1 MQDRNGAVSREGAVM
16 SRHVIV
22 KPLVLAAVVGA
33 RAFAVPTASALPDVA
48 TPDPSPTRA
57 VTHRAIESIDL
68 RSADAKDA
76 AVNPSIRSYGTP
88 TIIEV
93 ASPVPPPSSAFD
105 WGDAGIGAG
114 GTLAVIA
121 IAVGG
126 TVLVTRRRAARAG
139 VLPAAH

>member
-1 MQDRNGAVSREGAVM
+1 M

-22 KPLVLAAVVGA
+22 KPLAIAAVMGA
-33 RAFAVPTASALPDVA
+33 CAFAVPTASALQDVA
-48 TPDPSPTRA
+48 SPDAQVARP
-57 VTHRAIESIDL
+57 VTQNPIESTDL
-68 RSADAKDA
+68 RSADAQDA
-76 AVNPSIRSYGTP
+76 AANPSLRSYRTP

-93 ASPVPPPSSAFD
+93 ASPTPPAPSGFD

-126 TVLVTRRRAARAG
+126 TVLVTRRRSARAG
-139 VLPAAH
+139 VSPATH

>member
-1 MQDRNGAVSREGAVM
+1 M

-22 KPLVLAAVVGA
+22 KPLVLAGVVGA
-33 RAFAVPTASALPDVA
+33 CAFAVPSASALQDVA
-48 TPDPSPTRA
+48 TPDPAAARA
-57 VTHRAIESIDL
+57 VTRHAIESIDL

-76 AVNPSIRSYGTP
+76 GVNPSLQSYGTP
-88 TIIEV
+88 TIVEV
-93 ASPVPPPSSAFD
+93 ASPTPPSSSAFD

-126 TVLVTRRRAARAG
+126 TVLVTRRRSARAG
-139 VLPAAH
+139 VSPAAH